1 MKSVSGFLKNSNK
14 FDKPIARKKKENTQI
29 MKIRNEMTI
38 IFIEMKKDYENT
50 MYNCIFKN

>member
-1 MKSVSGFLKNSNK
+1 MKSVSGFLKNINK
-14 FDKPIARKKKENTQI
+14 FDKPIARKKKEKTQI